1 MPTLNAATLPL
12 TGRQLIEAS
21 AGTGKTYNITR
32 LYIRLLLESNLG
44 VDRILVM
51 TFTKAATEELR
62 GRLATLLR
70 QAHDQWETLEEPF
83 FAELRQRIDPVKAKA
98 RLYQALLHLDEAAVY
113 TIHGFCKRALTQQ
126 AFASGIGFN
135 AEMETD
141 SRELILEALRDWYRR
156 RAGDDDFGLLYQH
169 WPTPDAFFDA
179 WASTIASSESLP
191 EPGVTD
197 PEPAWQAFREQWDNE
212 AEAFAKVN
220 VANRRSADKKIQ
232 WQSWLDELNSL
243 VRQSWPGDTP
253 AVFVDKEFKTD
264 AFKITKTLNKADQ
277 LPTLHR
283 LTKALNQISLEQRA
297 QLAWAGIDYARAH
310 LADAK
315 DRLNQLDFNDLIVLL
330 RQRLTE
336 EGGEPLAAAL
346 AEQFPA
352 ALVDEFQDTD
362 PDQYAILDSIYR
374 KRSETE
380 PLLCMIGDPKQAIYG
395 FRGGDVFAYL
405 SARDHADQQWQMD
418 TNFRSH
424 PAVVEGYNQLFYDG
438 GRAVFGFGIDYQP
451 VNAGAKEPAE
461 LIDPA
466 GRSAVQWGLL
476 PADDK
481 PYAKDAQ
488 STLAIWTA
496 AEIQRLLT
504 QASWSGKPVR
514 PADIAI
520 LVRDR
525 NEAATI
531 QLALR
536 EYSLNSVYL
545 SSRDNVLKSE
555 EADSLRLALHGI
567 LDLENDRAL
576 VAALATPWFG
586 LDTAA
591 LFELHQNEHRWAE
604 LQAEVTELRERWL
617 NQGLMSMA
625 LALFQRHVQPRPEQ
639 HERALTNSLHLLELL
654 QQASQHHRQPW
665 ALLHWFDQARDDD
678 RLASEAQLRLESDAD
693 LIQVITQHG
702 AKGLEYPIVFLPFV
716 SYGRSARQTPSLVRY
731 HDRNDHSARLAL
743 NPSDEEIELWQ
754 QEQIA
759 EDIRLLYVAATR
771 AESRLYI
778 LAADFKDFGRSPL
791 ARCMGIEQFD
801 TIREKLGTQ
810 ASNQNSAAIPD
821 APNTVKPDAP
831 SSVIPDLIRDL
842 ALTTEQNRSA
852 TTTQATNLKPA
863 DFHGQIERDWWLSS
877 FSALTRNARH
887 GGLSNPDRD
896 QDEPEAINT
905 PTSELPLRF
914 SLARGAE
921 AGNLLHD
928 ILERLDFHQPDF
940 EAALEAPR
948 QRYQGLISGI
958 KNAEPQLIDWLT
970 EILHTELPSGVRL
983 ADLPL
988 NQTLRESE
996 FYFPLNATTNA
1007 GRLLADIL
1015 ARHRGQQA
1023 VALPDPRRLK
1033 GMMHGYI
1040 DLVYQWGGRYYVVDY
1055 KSSYLGNQLARYQD
1069 PWLTESVQN
1078 SYYDLQYLIYSLA
1091 LHRYLK
1097 TRLADY
1103 DPAQHLGGVHYLYLR
1118 GMAPGQ
1124 SSGIYHREADL
1135 TAIAELDAL
1144 FQGEEANA

>member
-1 MPTLNAATLPL
+1 MPKLDAAALPL

-70 QAHDQWETLEEPF
+70 QAHDQWDSLDEAF
-83 FAELRQRIDPVKAKA
+83 FAELRQRIEPVKAKA
-98 RLYQALLHLDEAAVY
+98 RLHQALLHLDEAAVY

-141 SRELILEALRDWYRR
+141 SRELIIEALRDWYRH
-156 RAGDDDFGLLYQH
+156 RAGDEDFGDLYKH
-169 WPTPDAFFDA
+169 WPTPDEFFND
-179 WASTIASSESLP
+179 WSRTIESSEPLP

-197 PEPAWQAFREQWDNE
+197 AQPAWQAFREQWAVE
-212 AEAFAKVN
+212 AEAFEKVN
-220 VANRRSADKKIQ
+220 VGNRRSAEKKTQ
-232 WQSWLDELNSL
+232 WQRWLDELNTWS
-243 VRQSWPGDTP
+243 QQPWPETTP
-253 AVFVDKEFKTD
+253 ALFLDKEFQTD
-264 AFKITKTLNKADQ
+264 AFKVTKTQNKSEQ

-283 LTKALNQISLEQRA
+283 LSKALNQIDLERRA
-297 QLAWAGIDYARAH
+297 QLAWTGIDYARKH
-310 LADAK
+310 LTEAK

-330 RQRLTE
+330 RQRLSE
-336 EGGEPLAAAL
+336 EGGESLAATL

-362 PDQYAILDSIYR
+362 PDQYAILDTIYR
-374 KRSETE
+374 KRGDTE

-405 SARDHADQQWQMD
+405 NARNHADQQWQMD

-424 PAVVEGYNQLFYDG
+424 PQVVAGYNQLFYDG
-438 GRAVFGFGIDYQP
+438 GREVFGFGIDYQP
-451 VNAGAKEPAE
+451 VKAGATAAAA

-466 GRSAVQWGLL
+466 NRAAVQWGLL

-481 PYAKDAQ
+481 PYSKDAQ
-488 STLAIWTA
+488 GILAAWTA

-504 QASWSGKPVR
+504 QTRWSDKPLR
-514 PADIAI
+514 PADVAI

-525 NEAATI
+525 NEAATV

-536 EYSLNSVYL
+536 ERGLNSVYL
-545 SSRDNVLKSE
+545 SSRDNVLKSA

-576 VAALATPWFG
+576 IAALATPWFG
-586 LDTAA
+586 LDTEA

-604 LQAEVTELRERWL
+604 RQAEVTELRERWL
-617 NQGLMSMA
+617 SQGLMSMA
-625 LALFQRHVQPRPEQ
+625 LALFQRHVQPRPQ
-639 HERALTNSLHLLELL
+639 RHERALTNSLHLLELL
-654 QQASQHHRQPW
+654 QTASQHHRQPW

-678 RLASEAQLRLESDAD
+678 RLAAEAQLRLESDAD

-716 SYGRSARQTPSLVRY
+716 SYGRSVRQTPSLVRY
-731 HDRNDHSARLAL
+731 HDRHDHSPRLAL
-743 NPSDEEIELWQ
+743 NPSDAQIELWQ

-778 LAADFKDFGRSPL
+778 LAANFKDFERSPL
-791 ARCMGIEQFD
+791 ARCMGIEQFSSVA
-801 TIREKLGTQ
+801 EKV
-810 ASNQNSAAIPD
+810 SAKAIP
-821 APNTVKPDAP
+821 ATPNA
-831 SSVIPDLIRDL
+831 VIPDLIRDL
-842 ALTTEQNRSA
+842 ALTSEQNLSA
-852 TTTQATNLKPA
+852 TATQPADLKPA

-896 QDEPEAINT
+896 QDEPEATNR
-905 PTSELPLRF
+905 PVGELPLRF

-940 EAALEAPR
+940 EAALQAPR
-948 QRYQGLISGI
+948 QRYQGLVSGI
-958 KNAEPQLIDWLT
+958 QDAEPQLIDWLN
-970 EILHTELPSGVRL
+970 EILHTELPSGTRL

-988 NQTLRESE
+988 NQTLRETE
-996 FYFPLNATTNA
+996 FYFPLNANTNA
-1007 GRLLADIL
+1007 GRMLADIL

-1040 DLVYQWGGRYYVVDY
+1040 DLIYQWQGRYYLVDY
-1055 KSSYLGNQLARYQD
+1055 KSSHLGNQLARYQD
-1069 PWLTESVQN
+1069 PWLTQSVQN

-1091 LHRYLK
+1091 LHRYLA
-1097 TRLADY
+1097 TRIADY
-1103 DPAQHLGGVHYLYLR
+1103 DPTKHLGGVHYLYLR

-1124 SSGIYHREADL
+1124 RSGIYHRQVDL
-1135 TAIAELDAL
+1135 TAITALDQL
-1144 FQGEEANA
+1144 FQGEPA

>member
-1 MPTLNAATLPL
+1 MPTLDAATLPL

-70 QAHDQWETLEEPF
+70 EAHDHWDTLDEPF

-141 SRELILEALRDWYRR
+141 SRELIMEALRDWYRR

-169 WPTPDAFFDA
+169 WPTPDAFFDS
-179 WASTIASSESLP
+179 WANTIASSEPLP

-212 AEAFAKVN
+212 AEAFFALN
-220 VANRRSADKKIQ
+220 VKTRRGDNQAI
-232 WQSWLDELNSL
+232 WQATLDELNHL
-243 VRQSWPGDTP
+243 ARQTWPGSAP
-253 AVFVDKEFKTD
+253 ELFDKGFNKD
-264 AFKITKTLNKADQ
+264 AFSTAKKIDQ

-330 RQRLTE
+330 RKRLTE
-336 EGGEPLAAAL
+336 DGGEPLAAAL

-362 PDQYAILDSIYR
+362 PDQYAILDTIYR
-374 KRSETE
+374 KRSDTE

-424 PAVVEGYNQLFYDG
+424 PAVVDGYNQLFYDG

-466 GRSAVQWGLL
+466 GRAAVQWGLL

-481 PYAKDAQ
+481 PYTKDAQ
-488 STLAIWTA
+488 GALALWSA
-496 AEIQRLLT
+496 AEIHRLLT
-504 QASWSGKPVR
+504 QASWSNKPVQ
-514 PADIAI
+514 PGDIAI

-531 QLALR
+531 QLALH
-536 EYSLNSVYL
+536 EYGLNSVYL

-586 LDTAA
+586 LDTEA

-678 RLASEAQLRLESDAD
+678 RLAAEAQLRMESDAD

-716 SYGRSARQTPSLVRY
+716 SYGRSARQAPALVRY
-731 HDRNDHSARLAL
+731 HDRHDHSARLAL

-778 LAADFKDFGRSPL
+778 LAAEFKEFARSPL
-791 ARCMGIEQFD
+791 ARCMGIEQFG
-801 TIREKLGTQ
+801 TLTEKLGT
-810 ASNQNSAAIPD
+810 NPLIP
-821 APNTVKPDAP
+821 N
-831 SSVIPDLIRDL
+831 LLRDI
-842 ALTTEQNRSA
+842 ALTTEQPSSLSA
-852 TTTQATNLKPA
+852 TPRGDLKPA
-863 DFHGQIERDWWLSS
+863 DFHGSIERDWWLSS

-896 QDEPEAINT
+896 QDEPEATNT
-905 PTSELPLRF
+905 PASELPLRF

-940 EAALEAPR
+940 EAALQAPR

-958 KNAEPQLIDWLT
+958 ENAEPQLIDWLT
-970 EILHTELPSGVRL
+970 EILHTELPSGARL

-996 FYFPLNATTNA
+996 FYFPLNATANA

-1118 GMAPGQ
+1118 GMAPGNA
-1124 SSGIYHREADL
+1124 SGIYHREADL

-1144 FQGEEANA
+1144 FQGEEVNA